1 MPVSSLRPTA
11 TRLACT
17 AFVLSLAG
25 CSTFDS
31 MFSSDKVDYR
41 TAAKQTQ
48 GLEVPPDLTQ
58 LAKDNRAQVQGGSI
72 SASALSATRPAAA
85 ATPAVAT
92 NTVAPNAAGDVKLE
106 RIGTE
111 RWLHTSATP
120 EQLWPVLRSFWQ
132 ERGLELTK
140 DQPDLGL
147 METNWAENRAKLPQD
162 FIRSTI
168 GKVFEGLYST
178 GERDMYRTRVERG
191 AGGGTDIYISH
202 RGMQEVY
209 TSQSRDSTAWQPRP
223 SDPYLESEMLSRLML
238 KLGGKEDAAKAIV
251 ADAAKPAAT
260 PPLTAVG
267 GEGERVAKRRP
278 LSEVPDSLTVADGFD
293 RAWRRVGLSL
303 DRHGF
308 TIEDRDR
315 AAGLFYLRYADPEQA
330 GKEEPNFFQ
339 RLFGAKAAEPTRYR
353 VSVKSEGDKS
363 TVRILDDRG
372 QAASNDNAKRILGL
386 LMDDL
391 RKAFPRRGPGPRR
404 VHKKTLA
411 ACAARVFYR
420 DEA

>member
-1 MPVSSLRPTA
+1 VTSLSPIRPTA

-25 CSTFDS
+25 CGSLGS
-31 MFSSDKVDYR
+31 IFSNDKVDYR
-41 TAAKQTQ
+41 TASRQTQ
-48 GLEVPPDLTQ
+48 GLDVPPDLSQ

-72 SASALSATRPAAA
+72 TASALSATRPANAA
-85 ATPAVAT
+85 TATPAA
-92 NTVAPNAAGDVKLE
+92 NSVAPNTVGDVRLE
-106 RIGTE
+106 RSGTE

-120 EQLWPVLRSFWQ
+120 EQLWPQLRTFWQ

-140 DQPDLGL
+140 EQPELGI

-162 FIRSTI
+162 IIRQTI
-168 GKVFEGLYST
+168 GKVFDGLYST

-191 AGGGTDIYISH
+191 PNGTDIFISH

-209 TSQSRDSTAWQPRP
+209 TSQSRDSTSWQNRP
-223 SDPYLESEMLSRLML
+223 SDPTLEAEMLSRLML
-238 KLGGKEDAAKAIV
+238 KLGGQETAAKAVI
-251 ADAAKPAAT
+251 AEAPKAAPEAKPS
-260 PPLTAVG
+260 PLAVG
-267 GEGERVAKRRP
+267 GEAQRPRRP
-278 LSEVPDSLTVADGFD
+278 LSAVPDSLSVNDGFD

-330 GKEEPNFFQ
+330 GQDEPNFFQ
-339 RLFGAKAAEPTRYR
+339 RLFGAKVASPVRYR
-353 VSVKSEGDKS
+353 VSVKADGDKS

-372 QAASNDNAKRILGL
+372 QAIADDNAKRILSL

-391 RKAFPRRGPGPRR
+391 K
-404 VHKKTLA
+404 
-411 ACAARVFYR
+411 
-420 DEA
+420 

>member
-25 CSTFDS
+25 CSTIDS
-31 MFSSDKVDYR
+31 MFSGDKVDYR
-41 TAAKQTQ
+41 GAAARQTQ

-72 SASALSATRPAAA
+72 TASALSAAKPVATPGAQTAAA
-85 ATPAVAT
+85 GNVAL
-92 NTVAPNAAGDVKLE
+92 NAAGDVRLE
-106 RIGTE
+106 RSGTE
-111 RWLHTSATP
+111 RWLHTAATP
-120 EQLWPVLRSFWQ
+120 EQVWPQLRAFWQ
-132 ERGLELTK
+132 ERGLELVK
-140 DQPDLGL
+140 DQPEVGT

-168 GKVFEGLYST
+168 GRVFENLYST

-191 AGGGTDIYISH
+191 ANGTDIFISH

-209 TSQSRDSTAWQPRP
+209 TSQSRDSTAWQNRP
-223 SDPYLESEMLSRLML
+223 TDPHLEAEMLSRLML
-238 KLGGKEDAAKAIV
+238 KLGGKEDAAKAV
-251 ADAAKPAAT
+251 AATAPAAT
-260 PPLTAVG
+260 PEAAPSSLKVG
-267 GEGERVAKRRP
+267 GEGQRVTRRP
-278 LSEVPDSLTVADGFD
+278 LSEVPESLTIADGFE
-293 RAWRRVGLSL
+293 RAWRRVGQSL

-339 RLFGAKAAEPTRYR
+339 RLFGAKAAEPVRYR
-353 VSVKSEGDKS
+353 VSVKTENDKS
-363 TVRILDDRG
+363 TVRVLDERG
-372 QAASNDNAKRILGL
+372 QPVANDNAKRILSL

-391 RKAFPRRGPGPRR
+391 K
-404 VHKKTLA
+404 
-411 ACAARVFYR
+411 
-420 DEA
+420 

>member
-1 MPVSSLRPTA
+1 MTSLFSHRPKA

-25 CSTFDS
+25 CSTLDG

-41 TAAKQTQ
+41 TQAKQTS
-48 GLEVPPDLTQ
+48 GLDVPPDLTQ

-72 SASALSATRPAAA
+72 TASSLSASRPAATGTASLA
-85 ATPAVAT
+85 A
-92 NTVAPNAAGDVKLE
+92 NSVAPAAAGDVRLE
-106 RIGTE
+106 RSGTD
-111 RWLHTSATP
+111 RWLHTSAAP
-120 EQLWPVLRSFWQ
+120 EQVWPQLRAFWQ

-140 DQPDLGL
+140 EQPEVGI

-162 FIRSTI
+162 IIRQTI
-168 GKVFEGLYST
+168 GKVFDGLYST

-191 AGGGTDIYISH
+191 ANGTDIFISH

-209 TSQSRDSTAWQPRP
+209 TTSAKDSTAWQPRP
-223 SDPYLESEMLSRLML
+223 SDPSLEAEMLSRLML
-238 KLGGKEDAAKAIV
+238 KLGGQEADAKAIV
-251 ADAAKPAAT
+251 ADASGTTAPKASPLAT
-260 PPLTAVG
+260 G
-267 GEGERVAKRRP
+267 GESPRTRRP
-278 LSEVPDSLTVADGFD
+278 LTEVPDSLAVNDGFD

-315 AAGLFYLRYADPEQA
+315 AAGLFYLRYADPEKA
-330 GKEEPNFFQ
+330 GQEEPNFFQ
-339 RLFGAKAAEPTRYR
+339 RLFGAKGTTPVRYR
-353 VSVKSEGDKS
+353 VSVKAEGDKS

-372 QAASNDNAKRILGL
+372 QAVTDDNAKRILSL

-391 RKAFPRRGPGPRR
+391 K
-404 VHKKTLA
+404 
-411 ACAARVFYR
+411 
-420 DEA
+420 

>member
-1 MPVSSLRPTA
+1 MSVSSLRPTA

-31 MFSSDKVDYR
+31 LFSSDKVDYR
-41 TAAKQTQ
+41 GAAARQTQ
-48 GLEVPPDLTQ
+48 GLEVPPDLSQ

-72 SASALSATRPAAA
+72 TASALSAVKP
-85 ATPAVAT
+85 ATPAGVQTSTTASG
-92 NTVAPNAAGDVKLE
+92 TVALNAAGDVRLE
-106 RIGTE
+106 RSGTD

-120 EQLWPVLRSFWQ
+120 EQIWPQLRAFWQ
-132 ERGLELTK
+132 ERGLELVK
-140 DQPDLGL
+140 EQPEVGT

-162 FIRSTI
+162 FVRSTI
-168 GKVFEGLYST
+168 GKVFDGLYST
-178 GERDMYRTRVERG
+178 GERDMYRTRIERS
-191 AGGGTDIYISH
+191 ASGTDIFISH

-209 TSQSRDSTAWQPRP
+209 TTQARDSTAWQNRP
-223 SDPYLESEMLSRLML
+223 SDPYLEAEMLSRLML
-238 KLGGKEDAAKAIV
+238 KLGGKEDAAKTVV
-251 ADAAKPAAT
+251 AEAGKPAPAT
-260 PPLTAVG
+260 SVTKVG
-267 GEGERVAKRRP
+267 GEGQRVARRP

-339 RLFGAKAAEPTRYR
+339 KLFGAKAPTPARYR
-353 VSVKSEGDKS
+353 VSVKADGDKS
-363 TVRILDDRG
+363 TVRILDDRS
-372 QAASNDNAKRILGL
+372 QAVTDDNAKRILSL

-391 RKAFPRRGPGPRR
+391 K
-404 VHKKTLA
+404 
-411 ACAARVFYR
+411 
-420 DEA
+420 

>member
-1 MPVSSLRPTA
+1 VTSLLSIRPIRSLRPTA

-25 CSTFDS
+25 CGSLGG
-31 MFSSDKVDYR
+31 MFSNDKVDYR
-41 TAAKQTQ
+41 TASRQTQ
-48 GLEVPPDLTQ
+48 GLDVPPDLSQ

-72 SASALSATRPAAA
+72 TASALSATRPANAA
-85 ATPAVAT
+85 TATPAA
-92 NTVAPNAAGDVKLE
+92 NSVAPNTAGDVRLE
-106 RIGTE
+106 RSGTD

-120 EQLWPVLRSFWQ
+120 EQIWPQLRAFWQ

-140 DQPDLGL
+140 EQPELGV

-162 FIRSTI
+162 IIRQTI
-168 GKVFEGLYST
+168 GKVFDGLYST

-191 AGGGTDIYISH
+191 ANGTDIFISH

-209 TSQSRDSTAWQPRP
+209 TSQSRDSTSWQNRP
-223 SDPYLESEMLSRLML
+223 SDPTLEAEMLSRLML
-238 KLGGKEDAAKAIV
+238 KLGGQETAAKAVV
-251 ADAAKPAAT
+251 AEAPKTPEAKPS
-260 PPLTAVG
+260 PLAVG
-267 GEGERVAKRRP
+267 GEASRPRRA
-278 LSEVPDSLTVADGFD
+278 LSEVPDSLSVNDGFD

-330 GKEEPNFFQ
+330 GKDEPNFFQ
-339 RLFGAKAAEPTRYR
+339 RLFGAKVASPTRYR
-353 VSVKSEGDKS
+353 VSVKADGDKS
-363 TVRILDDRG
+363 AVRILDDRG
-372 QAASNDNAKRILGL
+372 QPITDDNAKRILSL

-391 RKAFPRRGPGPRR
+391 K
-404 VHKKTLA
+404 
-411 ACAARVFYR
+411 
-420 DEA
+420 

>member
-1 MPVSSLRPTA
+1 VTSLLPIRPIRSLRPTA

-25 CSTFDS
+25 CGSLGS
-31 MFSSDKVDYR
+31 VFSNDKVDYR
-41 TAAKQTQ
+41 TASRQTQ
-48 GLEVPPDLTQ
+48 GLDVPPDLSQ

-72 SASALSATRPAAA
+72 TASALSATRPANAAA
-85 ATPAVAT
+85 ATPAA
-92 NTVAPNAAGDVKLE
+92 NSVAPNTVGDVRLE
-106 RIGTE
+106 RSGTE

-120 EQLWPVLRSFWQ
+120 EQLWPQLRTFWQ

-140 DQPDLGL
+140 EQPELGI

-162 FIRSTI
+162 IIRQTI
-168 GKVFEGLYST
+168 GKVFDGLYST

-191 AGGGTDIYISH
+191 PNGTDIFISH

-209 TSQSRDSTAWQPRP
+209 TSQSRDSTSWQNRP
-223 SDPYLESEMLSRLML
+223 SDPTLEAEMLSRLML
-238 KLGGKEDAAKAIV
+238 KLGGQETAAKAVV
-251 ADAAKPAAT
+251 AEAPKAAPEAKPS
-260 PPLTAVG
+260 PLAVG
-267 GEGERVAKRRP
+267 GEAQRPRRP
-278 LSEVPDSLTVADGFD
+278 LSAVPDSLSVNDGFD

-330 GKEEPNFFQ
+330 GQDEPNFFQ
-339 RLFGAKAAEPTRYR
+339 RLFGAKVASPVRYR
-353 VSVKSEGDKS
+353 VSVKADGDKS

-372 QAASNDNAKRILGL
+372 QAIADDNAKRILSL

-391 RKAFPRRGPGPRR
+391 K
-404 VHKKTLA
+404 
-411 ACAARVFYR
+411 
-420 DEA
+420 